1 MDANTLTKYIGKEHV
16 EEVQTLMENDSQLL
30 NKVSFKNP
38 VVALVLSIFLGIIGI
53 DRLYQGGVSVFAC
66 KLLLCLLTFGVWW
79 IAYLGYSVIMTKETN
94 YKKII
99 AAAA

>member
-1 MDANTLTKYIGKEHV
+1 MDANTLAKYIGKEHV
-16 EEVQTLMENDSQLL
+16 EEVQTLMENDRQLL

-66 KLLLCLLTFGVWW
+66 
-79 IAYLGYSVIMTKETN
+79 
-94 YKKII
+94 
-99 AAAA
+99 

>member
-1 MDANTLTKYIGKEHV
+1 MDANTLAKYIGKEHV
-16 EEVQTLMENDSQLL
+16 EEVQTLMENDSHLL

-66 KLLLCLLTFGVWW
+66 KHLL
-79 IAYLGYSVIMTKETN
+79 
-94 YKKII
+94 
-99 AAAA
+99 